1 MISRI
6 TDSIRNDVDP
16 LFSNTLTSLNDQV
29 SSIIDEDYGIIAGIN
44 CRPLFLFVPSENNRA
59 ALAPPAPLVPT
70 TLQIQHK

>member
-29 SSIIDEDYGIIAGIN
+29 SSIIDEDYGIDWD
-44 CRPLFLFVPSENNRA
+44 V
-59 ALAPPAPLVPT
+59 
-70 TLQIQHK
+70 

>member
-6 TDSIRNDVDP
+6 TDSIRDDVDP

-44 CRPLFLFVPSENNRA
+44 CKPLL
-59 ALAPPAPLVPT
+59 
-70 TLQIQHK
+70 